1 MKKNGKGWG
10 LLLGLLVWT
19 GETLPAQNIT
29 GVDQSALAGE
39 RVECRVP
46 GHKVDRGGW
55 IVNPVP
61 HEMTFGEGA
70 LDFSKGFRLDDRRG
84 CFADAADFL
93 PRSKRG
99 AKVTVDFGPRVA
111 AACGAKERPGAYV
124 LRIDGRGVVVTGY
137 DERGAFY
144 GLQTLRQLLESPAAR
159 LGTLPFVT
167 VSDWPDM
174 PYRGVVEGFYGT
186 PWSQEVRLS
195 LIDFYG
201 KFKMNRY
208 VYGPKDDP
216 YHRHPSWRE
225 PYPAKEAENIRL
237 LVDACRRNR
246 VDFVWAV
253 HPGADI
259 RWNETDYKALYDKF
273 DHMYELGV
281 RAFAIFFDDLF
292 GDEDGRDPRKQ
303 AELLNRLTAEFVKT
317 KGDVAPL
324 VVCPTDYNK
333 SWANPTPEGNLA
345 IYGRELD
352 PSVDIFW
359 TGDRVLGDLT
369 ASTTEWVS
377 SRIARPAYFWW
388 NFPVTD
394 YQRSVLLMGPAY
406 GLDTSLTDGDVR
418 GIACNPMEHGE
429 ASKVA
434 LYGVA
439 DYTWNTAAYNPLD
452 NWERGLKELMP
463 GAAEAF
469 RTFAIHSCD
478 ADRGYR
484 REESWETPSARLDA
498 WSEEDARKLW
508 EEFDRVERA
517 PAAIEA
523 GCGNPALLKELRPW
537 LAEFTKLGTRGKR
550 ALALARLYRNGWTDD
565 DFRSAYVRNLMTPAE
580 RQAFEEHRS
589 GTTLLHPVYEEL
601 MAAMSDGLH
610 EPSLRN
616 MRAVGSFAN
625 VQGRTAWLDAGAMFD
640 NDTTTYYSSRISQK
654 AGDWLGVDLGRVEPV
669 REITIL
675 QGRHSQGDCDFFDRA
690 TVECSPDGERWTPL
704 TGELTNRYRI
714 HWTGDPVEAR
724 YVRLKRGESPRNNH
738 LTVRVFE
745 VNGSLPDFVIG
756 TEGVRTAASAFDGRL
771 STTCLV
777 QGALRLRVPAEVAGW
792 TVMNR
797 PNGAAPARFGQY
809 DAAGNLLSEVVLD
822 DPCRRIARTGGV
834 AEVRIEGETE
844 LFEIIPHPAE

>member
-1 MKKNGKGWG
+1 MMMKNGKGWG
-10 LLLGLLVWT
+10 LLLGLFVWT
-19 GETLPAQNIT
+19 GEMLPAQNIT
-29 GVDQSALAGE
+29 GVDQSALAGD
-39 RVECRVP
+39 RVECRIP
-46 GHKVDRGGW
+46 GRKLDHGGW

-61 HEMTFGEGA
+61 HEMTLGEGS
-70 LDFSKGFRLDDRRG
+70 LDLSQGLRLDDRRG
-84 CFADAADFL
+84 CFADAAGFL
-93 PRSKRG
+93 PHGKRG
-99 AKVTVDFGPRVA
+99 AKVTVDFGPRIA
-111 AACGAKERPGAYV
+111 AARGVQERPGAYV
-124 LRIDGRGVVVTGY
+124 LRIDARGVVVTGY

-144 GLQTLRQLLESPAAR
+144 GLQTLRQLLESPAAQQGA
-159 LGTLPFVT
+159 LCFVT

-216 YHRHPSWRE
+216 YHRHDWRK
-225 PYPAKEAENIRL
+225 PYPEKEAENIRL

-273 DHMYELGV
+273 DHMYDLGV

-303 AELLNRLTAEFVKT
+303 AELLNRLTAEFVKA

-333 SWANPTPEGNLA
+333 SWANPTPEGSLA

-377 SRIARPAYFWW
+377 SRIARPCYFWW

-406 GLDTSLTDGDVR
+406 GLDTTLTDKDVR

-452 NWERGLKELMP
+452 NWERALAELMP

-478 ADRGYR
+478 ADGGYR
-484 REESWETPSARLDA
+484 REESWETPSVRLDA

-508 EEFDRVERA
+508 EEFDRAEQA

-537 LAEFTKLGTRGKR
+537 LAEFGKLGARGKR
-550 ALALARLYRNGWTDD
+550 ALALARLYRNGWTDG
-565 DFRSAYVRNLMTPAE
+565 DFRSAYVRNLMTPAD
-580 RQAFEEHRS
+580 RKAFEKHRS
-589 GTTLLHPVYEEL
+589 GTSLLNPVYEEL

-625 VQGRTAWLDAGAMFD
+625 VQGRTASLDAGAMFD
-640 NDTTTYYSSRISQK
+640 NDSTTYYSSRISQK
-654 AGDWLGVDLGRVEPV
+654 AGDWIGVDLGRAEPV
-669 REITIL
+669 AEITIL

-690 TVECSPDGERWTPL
+690 TVEYSLDGEHWTPL
-704 TGELTNRYRI
+704 TDELTNCYRI
-714 HWTGDPVEAR
+714 HWTGEPVEAR

-738 LTVRVFE
+738 LTVRIFE
-745 VNGSLPDFVIG
+745 VSDARADLVIG
-756 TEGVRTAASAFDGRL
+756 TEGVRAAASAFDGRL

-777 QGALRLRVPAEVAGW
+777 QGALRFRIPAEAAGW
-792 TVMNR
+792 TVMSR
-797 PNGAAPARFGQY
+797 PHGAAPARFGQY

-822 DPCRRIARTGGV
+822 DPCRRIARTEGA

-844 LFEIIPHPAE
+844 LFEIVPQPAK